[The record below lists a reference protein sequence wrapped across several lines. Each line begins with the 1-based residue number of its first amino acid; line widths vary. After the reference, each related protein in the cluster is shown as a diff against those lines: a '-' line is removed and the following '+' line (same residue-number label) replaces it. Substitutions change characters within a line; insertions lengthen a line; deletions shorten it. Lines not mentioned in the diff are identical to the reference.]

1 MINRK
6 VEKLQNQGAAP
17 PLFAICVGFVVIV
30 RGGCGCFEKLKSI
43 ICDC

>member
-6 VEKLQNQGAAP
+6 VEKLQNQGAEP
-17 PLFAICVGFVVIV
+17 PLFAIYVGFVVVV
-30 RGGCGCFEKLKSI
+30 RWGCGCFGGLKSI